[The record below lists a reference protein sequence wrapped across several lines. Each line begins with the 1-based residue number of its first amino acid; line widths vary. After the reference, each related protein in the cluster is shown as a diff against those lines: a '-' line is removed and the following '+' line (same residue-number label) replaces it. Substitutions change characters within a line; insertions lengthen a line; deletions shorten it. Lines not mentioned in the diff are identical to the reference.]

1 MSFFIK
7 IKHLSPDPCLF
18 ILKATLSLTVFQ
30 LSTLK
35 LGLKIYKIADKTL
48 RLNKP
53 DIYTSLSHTH
63 THTHTHIPIKTCE
76 TNIHTAVVTHESMT

>member
-53 DIYTSLSHTH
+53 DIYTSHTH
-63 THTHTHIPIKTCE
+63 THRYIPIKTCE
-76 TNIHTAVVTHESMT
+76 TNIHTAVMTHESMT